1 MVFGENQ
8 SLYILTRQMNHKIK
22 SILLAALLISCCIPA
37 AYPVNLDRVIT
48 ISGNDQFELLH
59 GRNIEF
65 QFKPLSSKAR
75 TLEITENTSA
85 LGVTYLGQLLLGE
98 SSTTLDA
105 LRNIA
110 DQIGRSL
117 GLRFGV
123 ITDSTTSD
131 VLKESKQLLLYHPDL
146 TITLTLVKPIEQ
158 EHYEIICT
166 YVVRETK
173 TSMPADT
180 EHTVPTQATA
190 STNTVPSPAPSK
202 KLTD

>member
-1 MVFGENQ
+1 
-8 SLYILTRQMNHKIK
+8 MNRKIK
-22 SILLAALLISCCIPA
+22 SILLTVLLISCCISA
-37 AYPVNLDRVIT
+37 AYPVDLDRVIT
-48 ISGNDQFELLH
+48 ISGNDEFELLH
-59 GRNIEF
+59 GGNIEF
-65 QFKPLSSKAR
+65 KFKPLSSKAR
-75 TLEITENTSA
+75 ALEITENTSA

-98 SSTTLDA
+98 NSTTLDA

-158 EHYEIICT
+158 KHYEIICT
-166 YVVRETK
+166 YVVRKTK
-173 TSMPADT
+173 TRMPDDT
-180 EHTVPTQATA
+180 EHTKPTQATA
-190 STNTVPSPAPSK
+190 NTNTAPSPALSK
-202 KLTD
+202 KPTD